1 MEHGLYSPKIFGH
14 FNTIFAQL
22 LATNW
27 SKFNAWPT
35 GTSTTPASFLHNFSA
50 QIGQKFNARP
60 TRTSITSASVL
71 HNFSVKI
78 QPIWP
83 AKNFRSAFTAS
94 LDTASSP
101 ELAPPNLQDRP
112 SFTHPAR
119 SSPTTLLIS
128 QSEYSTCLGVCKQNT
143 WSSYLNG
150 LRICINSPHQAKVVS
165 SFEMF

>member
-22 LATNW
+22 LAQIGQN
-27 SKFNAWPT
+27 
-35 GTSTTPASFLHNFSA
+35 STHDQQEHPPLRHHFCTTFRHK
-50 QIGQKFNARP
+50 IGQKFNTRP

-101 ELAPPNLQDRP
+101 ELASPNLQDRP

-119 SSPTTLLIS
+119 SSTTTLLIS

-143 WSSYLNG
+143 
-150 LRICINSPHQAKVVS
+150 
-165 SFEMF
+165 

>member
-1 MEHGLYSPKIFGH
+1 MLSEPRIYCKAKPVLPKNFRPLQHHFCTTFRQQIGQNSTYDQQEHPPLRHH
-14 FNTIFAQL
+14 FC
-22 LATNW
+22 
-27 SKFNAWPT
+27 
-35 GTSTTPASFLHNFSA
+35 TTFRHK
-50 QIGQKFNARP
+50 IGQKFNTRP

-143 WSSYLNG
+143 
-150 LRICINSPHQAKVVS
+150 
-165 SFEMF
+165 